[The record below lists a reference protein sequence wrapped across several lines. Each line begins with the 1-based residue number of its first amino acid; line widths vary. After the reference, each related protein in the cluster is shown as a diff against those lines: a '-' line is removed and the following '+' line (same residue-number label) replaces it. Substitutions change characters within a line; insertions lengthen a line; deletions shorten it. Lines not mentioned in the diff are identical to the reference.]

1 LEILDAIPA
10 ESLICIDGQFHNKV
24 APVPMQSDVI
34 ALQEN
39 LSSDS
44 TLAGENIQFPID

>member
-24 APVPMQSDVI
+24 APVPDVI